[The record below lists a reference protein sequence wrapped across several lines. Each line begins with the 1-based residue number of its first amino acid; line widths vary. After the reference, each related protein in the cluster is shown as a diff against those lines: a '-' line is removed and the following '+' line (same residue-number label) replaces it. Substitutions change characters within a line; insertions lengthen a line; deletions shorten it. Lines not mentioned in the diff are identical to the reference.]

1 MMGRQSDML
10 IFQSQIFCKWWV
22 ELAGPN
28 MINMGKPLFLFMN
41 QKRAS
46 TRRFIV
52 AAVCLKLSVWL
63 DFFFYFFFLIAWTI
77 DKFDYHAVPVWTI
90 SSRKQSEGAIAWSFQ
105 CRDSHW
111 NNFSQGGCYALP
123 YLDLLVPETGS
134 NFSDT
139 SSILM
144 SLLFPP
150 VKCDELFIV
159 FSYFVLCFG
168 VHQEAGLYLMFST
181 MFTHYQCTK
190 LWSL

>member
-1 MMGRQSDML
+1 MMGR
-10 IFQSQIFCKWWV
+10 
-22 ELAGPN
+22 AGRPQYDQH
-28 MINMGKPLFLFMN
+28 GKAIILVHEPKKSFY
-41 QKRAS
+41 KKVYS
-46 TRRFIV
+46 SS
-52 AAVCLKLSVWL
+52 CLLKTLCGWISV
-63 DFFFYFFFLIAWTI
+63 FTFFLIAWTV

-90 SSRKQSEGAIAWSFQ
+90 SSRKQSKGAIAWSFQ

-123 YLDLLVPETGS
+123 YLDLLVPETGT
-134 NFSDT
+134 NLSDT

-144 SLLFPP
+144 SLLCPP
-150 VKCDELFIV
+150 VKCDELLIV

>member
-1 MMGRQSDML
+1 MMGRQSDMS

-52 AAVCLKLSVWL
+52 AAVCLKLCVVG
-63 DFFFYFFFLIAWTI
+63 FQFLLFIIAWAV

-90 SSRKQSEGAIAWSFQ
+90 SSRKQSKGAIAWSLQ
-105 CRDSHW
+105 CRDSYW

-123 YLDLLVPETGS
+123 YLDLLVPETGI
-134 NFSDT
+134 NLSDT
-139 SSILM
+139 SSIFM
-144 SLLFPP
+144 SN
-150 VKCDELFIV
+150 VM
-159 FSYFVLCFG
+159 SFVL
-168 VHQEAGLYLMFST
+168 FS
-181 MFTHYQCTK
+181 
-190 LWSL
+190 LI